1 MRVELHDDARAEL
14 ESAAHYYDGEV
25 PGLGSRFLGQMS
37 DSVERILSSPKIG
50 SPERKD
56 LRKLVSAGPFHYSV
70 IYAVRGEVIFVV
82 AFASHYKRYGYWR
95 ARVAAQQTHAARR
108 DS

>member
-1 MRVELHDDARAEL
+1 MRVELHNDARAEL

-25 PGLGSRFLGQMS
+25 PGLGSRFVDQMS
-37 DSVERILSSPKIG
+37 SGVERILSSPMIG

-56 LRKLVSAGPFHYSV
+56 LRKLVSAGPFHYSI
-70 IYAVRGEVIFVV
+70 IYAVRGELIFVV
-82 AFASHYKRYGYWR
+82 AFASHYKRHDYWR

-108 DS
+108 ER